1 MIPGTIVSHYD
12 VEVLQD
18 VTGEGAT
25 IIEAATYAIALDRLY
40 EVVTIQLSPLLLHA
54 SDCCFHLLA

>member
-1 MIPGTIVSHYD
+1 MSHYN